1 MPSVPRPGLK
11 GVYVELPP
19 ALVDDVKAFGS
30 GRGQKFRD
38 VVEAA
43 LRRHLAY
50 PPPVEAPLPPPPPP
64 PVPPPHP
71 FPDAAGAGQ
80 TAPPVE
86 ATAKGRKAGKK

>member
-19 ALVDDVKAFGS
+19 ALVDEVKAFGS

-50 PPPVEAPLPPPPPP
+50 PPPIEPPPPPAP
-64 PVPPPHP
+64 PPPIPPPHP
-71 FPDAAGAGQ
+71 FPDAGK

-86 ATAKGRKAGKK
+86 APAARRKPGKK